1 MRMTPVTTMSLARSA
16 TLLALFLTTALAQA
30 AIEPVKSPAD
40 TNSYRYLSLDNGLE
54 VLLISDPDADKA
66 AASLNVAVGSGH
78 DPADREGLAHFLE
91 HMLFLGTEKYPNP
104 GEYQQFIR
112 SHGGSHNAFTAF
124 QDTNYFFDIQPDH
137 LEPAL
142 DRFAQQFSAPL
153 FTADL
158 VDRERNAVHSEY
170 SASLKD
176 DGRRY
181 YSVLKAISNPEH
193 PFSQFSVGNLS
204 TLKNTDERPL
214 RDDLIAFWHEQYS
227 ANLMTLAVY
236 GPQSLDELEAMV
248 RPRFR
253 AIENR
258 NLTEKDYPEPR
269 FAPDTLPAELQV
281 KTFKDI
287 RQLRLIFPIPS
298 QQERYQTK
306 PLNYVASLLGHEG
319 PGSLLDVL
327 KRQGWVESLSAGSGT
342 DTGEDATLELT
353 MTLTAEGLKHRDDI
367 VALAFDYVELVRED
381 GIDRFRFEED
391 QQLSEIDFRYQQ
403 RPDPIHLV
411 MRLSMQMQEVAPE
424 DVLQAPWMMTEYVPE
439 QYQELLSHLTPDN
452 LLIVVQSNQDLPED
466 AQRTRWYDTPYLLDT
481 QIEVPADDQQV
492 TELASQL
499 ALPEAN
505 PFIPEDLSMLA
516 GESMAQPEKL
526 ATLDGL
532 EVWHAR
538 DTRFGRP
545 EANIFLSLRS
555 PLTTASPRGQVLT
568 SLLAEAVSVQLNPWA
583 YPAQIAGLDYQVY
596 PHLRGLTVRAGGY
609 HNRLPV
615 LMNRIMATLAEPT
628 ITEQRFRIARQ
639 QLMDGLRNSLQD
651 RPVAQASAF
660 VQDTLVQGAWT
671 SQEKLA
677 AAESLTVDDLRD
689 FVRSFTKE
697 VDAVML
703 VHGNATEA
711 FALNT
716 AQQANALLLHD
727 SQPATV
733 NRSAVRDLPDGET
746 RVILRV
752 PHPDTGYVRYSQGRH
767 TGFDER
773 ARYRLLAQVIS
784 SAFYEEIRTTRQL
797 GYVVYAMS
805 FEMLE
810 TPAIGLVVQSPD
822 ANGEA
827 IDEAVMAFAEDF
839 RQQIAAM
846 PEEALTREKLAV
858 ISNLMEQ
865 ERRLS
870 DVSQRY
876 WREIDRQ
883 ATDFDTREK
892 LSSAVEQVTKSDL
905 LDTFDSAMQ
914 GLNASLLV
922 TTSAEADANGSDEVL
937 DTLRD
942 QPPVA
947 DRPNSD

>member
-1 MRMTPVTTMSLARSA
+1 MRMMPVATMSLARS
-16 TLLALFLTTALAQA
+16 TALFALLWVATLAQA

-40 TNSYRYLSLDNGLE
+40 TNDYHYLSLDNGLE

-66 AASLNVAVGSGH
+66 AASLNVAVGSGN
-78 DPADREGLAHFLE
+78 DPEDRAGLAHFLE

-104 GEYQQFIR
+104 GEYQQFIS

-181 YSVLKAISNPEH
+181 YSVRKAISNPQH
-193 PFSQFSVGNLS
+193 PFSQFSVGNLE
-204 TLKNTDERPL
+204 TLDNSGERPL
-214 RDDLIAFWHEQYS
+214 RDDLIEFWKDQYS

-258 NLTEKDYPEPR
+258 NLTEKPYPQPL
-269 FAPDTLPAELQV
+269 FAPDTLPAKLQV
-281 KTFKDI
+281 QTIKDI

-298 QQERYQTK
+298 QQEHYRTK
-306 PLNYVASLLGHEG
+306 PLHYVASLLGHEG

-327 KRQGWVESLSAGSGT
+327 KRRGWVESLSAGSGT
-342 DTGEDATLELT
+342 DTGEESSLELT
-353 MTLTAEGLKHRDDI
+353 MALTEEGLKHQDEI
-367 VALAFDYVELVRED
+367 VALTFDYIELVRTQ

-403 RPDPIHLV
+403 RPDPVHLA

-424 DVLQAPWMMTEYVPE
+424 DVLQAPWMMIDYVPD
-439 QYQELLSHLTPDN
+439 QYRDLLGHLTPDN
-452 LLIVVQSNQDLPED
+452 LLMVVQSNQALPED
-466 AQRTRWYDTPYLLDT
+466 ASRTRWYDTPYQLDT
-481 QIEVPADDQQV
+481 GIEVPAGGDQVAQ
-492 TELASQL
+492 LSSQL
-499 ALPEAN
+499 ALPDEN
-505 PFIPEDLSMLA
+505 PFIPEDLSMVDGA
-516 GESMAQPEKL
+516 SMEQPDKL
-526 ATLDGL
+526 ATLQDL
-532 EVWHAR
+532 EVWYAR

-568 SLLAEAVSVQLNPWA
+568 SLLADTVSVQLNPWA
-583 YPAQIAGLDYQVY
+583 YPAQLAGLDYRVY

-609 HNRLPV
+609 HDRLPA
-615 LMNRIMATLAEPT
+615 LMNRIMATLADPE

-639 QLMDGLRNSLQD
+639 QLMDDLRNSLQD
-651 RPVAQASAF
+651 RPVAQAAGF
-660 VQDTLVQGAWT
+660 VQDALVQGAWT
-671 SQEKLA
+671 SQEKLS
-677 AAESLTVDDLRD
+677 AAESLTVEDLRE
-689 FVRSFTKE
+689 FARAFTARM
-697 VDAVML
+697 DAVML
-703 VHGNATEA
+703 VHGNASPA

-716 AQQANALLLHD
+716 AQQANAVLFHD

-733 NRSAVRDLPDGET
+733 NRSAVRDLPAGET
-746 RVILRV
+746 VVTLPV
-752 PHPDTGYVRYSQGRH
+752 PHPDTGYLRYSQGSS

-784 SAFYEEIRTTRQL
+784 SAFYEEIRTNRQL
-797 GYVVYAMS
+797 GYVVYATP

-822 ANGEA
+822 ASADA
-827 IDEAVMAFAEDF
+827 IDEAVQAFADSF
-839 RQQIAAM
+839 RKQIENM
-846 PEEALTREKLAV
+846 PGDELERERQAV

-865 ERRLS
+865 DRRLT

-883 ATDFDTREK
+883 ATDFSTRER
-892 LSSAVEQVTKSDL
+892 LSAAVEQVTRAEL
-905 LDTFDSAMQ
+905 LATFDAA
-914 GLNASLLV
+914 LEERDASLLV
-922 TTSAEADANGSDEVL
+922 TTSADAQASDDIL
-937 DTLRD
+937 RTLRD
-942 QPPVA
+942 QPPVG
-947 DRPNSD
+947 D